1 MAYDTFYPADTY
13 DQLMAE
19 QYPESGEDDVHPPP
33 PPGGSRPV
41 AGQGTAFLAV
51 AVGGSIG
58 SVARYGMTLV
68 LPNPDHGF
76 PTATFVTNVV
86 GCLLI
91 GMLLVVLAG
100 LPRAPR
106 WLRPLLATGVLGGFT
121 TFSTYTV
128 GSQTLLTG
136 GRVGLA
142 LVYLGGTLL
151 AALAATWAGVALARA
166 LPRTRGAPA

>member
-1 MAYDTFYPADTY
+1 MGYRYPG
-13 DQLMAE
+13 
-19 QYPESGEDDVHPPP
+19 SGEDDVHPPAP
-33 PPGGSRPV
+33 PDGSRPL

-68 LPNPDHGF
+68 LPNLGDGF

-91 GMLLVVLAG
+91 GLLLVVLAG
-100 LPRAPR
+100 LPRAPG

-128 GSQTLLTG
+128 GSQTLLTD

-142 LVYLGGTLL
+142 LVYLGGTLV
-151 AALAATWAGVALARA
+151 AAFAATWAGVALARA
-166 LPRTRGAPA
+166 LPFTREAPA